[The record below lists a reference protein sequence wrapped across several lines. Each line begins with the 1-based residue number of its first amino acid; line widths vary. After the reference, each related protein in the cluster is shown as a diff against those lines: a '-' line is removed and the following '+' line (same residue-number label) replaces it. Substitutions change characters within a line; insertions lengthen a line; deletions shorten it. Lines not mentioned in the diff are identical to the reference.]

1 MPVYESAPRDA
12 VFDHPTEMSLVSG
25 VSSARGLATQGVR
38 CQKKTI
44 TLSSE
49 ARHSVNVF
57 FADFL

>member
-25 VSSARGLATQGVR
+25 VSSARGLATLGAG
-38 CQKKTI
+38 CQKTI